1 MRTPVILLVL
11 SILATCSF
19 AGVGCLSDP
28 IVSPTSEITPIEA
41 PTRVTVLK
49 GARPGVTS
57 GGGFVDIEGLSEPI
71 VSPAVG
77 VTRVDAPTA
86 TSITVLEI
94 QGTQPGV
101 TSAVVWIVE
110 ESP

>member
-1 MRTPVILLVL
+1 MRTPVILLIL

-28 IVSPTSEITPIEA
+28 IVSPASEVTPIEA
-41 PTRVTVLK
+41 PTR
-49 GARPGVTS
+49 
-57 GGGFVDIEGLSEPI
+57 GGGFAGVGCLSEPI